1 MNIFV
6 YDRATKEPL
15 VGVIVV
21 PEGSKRG
28 TVTDP
33 AGKAVLEVAD
43 GAVLTFKMAGYRSMQ
58 LTASGLVDGTA
69 LQVGLPKED
78 EAGSNASAV
87 VSGGVS
93 IRNADAS
100 LYCRWRAG
108 R

>member
-43 GAVLTFKMAGYRSMQ
+43 GAVLTFKMAGYRTMQ
-58 LTASGLVDGTA
+58 LTASGRRHRA
-69 LQVGLPKED
+69 
-78 EAGSNASAV
+78 
-87 VSGGVS
+87 
-93 IRNADAS
+93 
-100 LYCRWRAG
+100 AG
-108 R
+108 RTSERG